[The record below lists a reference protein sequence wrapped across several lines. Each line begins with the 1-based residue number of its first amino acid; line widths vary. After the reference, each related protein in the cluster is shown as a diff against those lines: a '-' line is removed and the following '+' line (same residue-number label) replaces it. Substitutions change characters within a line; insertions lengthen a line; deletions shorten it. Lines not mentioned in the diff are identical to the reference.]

1 MLEKLKSRKLWAG
14 IVASA
19 LVAILTQA
27 VGLDTEVAV
36 AIVSP
41 LVLWI
46 FGEAYVDGKA
56 VGQPKQ

>member
-1 MLEKLKSRKLWAG
+1 MLAKLKSRKLWAG
-14 IVASA
+14 IAGSA

-41 LVLWI
+41 IILWI
-46 FGEAYVDGKA
+46 FSEAYVDGKA
-56 VGQPKQ
+56 AGNPGK